1 MHTKER
7 KIINSMSF
15 VEYIS
20 NISAK
25 WLANK
30 VPNDKYPNV
39 EDQIQIYEY
48 GWMVI
53 WGAILKISL
62 LVTIS
67 SLLGILIPVMILTI
81 TFSSF
86 RIIAGGYHFSSYN
99 KCLVFSLVQFISTS
113 LIIKYTLQYWSFG
126 CLWFLFNICVI
137 IGIYNIHYY
146 VPRDTPNKPITEIP
160 EIKRFKKLSYQ
171 YLAIWAVIMIMI
183 ISMFELKI
191 IVLSSC
197 FGLLLELFSISKFGQ
212 LIYSRIDS

>member
-1 MHTKER
+1 
-7 KIINSMSF
+7 MSF

-113 LIIKYTLQYWSFG
+113 LLLHRTLQYWSFSIIW
-126 CLWFLFNICVI
+126 LLLAICVI
-137 IGIYNIHYY
+137 IGVYNIYY
-146 VPRDTPNKPITEIP
+146 YAPRDTPNKPITEMS
-160 EIKRFKKLSYQ
+160 EILRFKKLSYQ
-171 YLAIWAVIMIMI
+171 YLAIWATIMIMI

-197 FGLLLELFSISKFGQ
+197 FGLLLELFSISKLGQ